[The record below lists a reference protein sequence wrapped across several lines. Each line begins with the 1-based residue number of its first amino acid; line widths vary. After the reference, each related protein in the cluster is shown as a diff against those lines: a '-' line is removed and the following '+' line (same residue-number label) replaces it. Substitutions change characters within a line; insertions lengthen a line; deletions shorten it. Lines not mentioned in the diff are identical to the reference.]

1 MSSKTEIIKPYTT
14 TGIGSLP
21 HRDPGEAASLSIQSL
36 DVPFWPQLPNLSFRE
51 LMIPQY
57 SEGMPSLKVDEERKA
72 VWVERS
78 EEEIER
84 FYESCTEEARV
95 AISEDYARG
104 LYAFLKQVRNRR
116 FGLVKGQITG
126 PLTFT
131 LGLSDSEGKPV
142 YYDEEMREISLMLL
156 KAKARWQVDILKP
169 FAKEV
174 IVFIDE
180 PILSALGS
188 TSYMGVTR
196 EESLRLLSEAASAI
210 KAAGGIAGIH
220 CCGRADW
227 ALVMETGVDIMN
239 FDAYDFGET
248 IGIYPGETAGF
259 LRSGG
264 VLAWGIVPTTDDIK
278 KENEESISRLFGQ
291 RLEALSRQIPADLLE
306 KNIMLTP
313 SCGTG
318 SRTVEETLKIFQILM
333 RLKESAA

>member
-1 MSSKTEIIKPYTT
+1 MSGKTDIIKPYTT

-21 HRDPGEAASLSIQSL
+21 HRDAGEAASLSIQSL

-57 SEGMPSLKVDEERKA
+57 SEGMPSLRVDEERNA

-104 LYAFLKQVRNRR
+104 LYAFLKKVKNRQ
-116 FGLVKGQITG
+116 FELVKGQITG

-131 LGLSDSEGKPV
+131 LGLADSEGKPV

-156 KAKARWQVDILKP
+156 KAKARWQVDVLKP
-169 FAKEV
+169 YAKEV

-188 TSYMGVTR
+188 TSYMGVTK
-196 EESLRLLSEAASAI
+196 EESVRLLSEAASAI
-210 KAAGGIAGIH
+210 KAAGAIAGIH

-227 ALVMETGVDIMN
+227 SLVMETGVDIIN

-248 IGIYPGETAGF
+248 IGIYPDETAGF

-278 KENEESISRLFGQ
+278 KENEESINRLFGQ

-318 SRTVEETLKIFQILM
+318 ARTVEETLKIFQILM